1 MNAQHIGPATGIRK
15 RERDRHLA
23 AHIGIGSLELHD
35 FDYLLVWH
43 QLDEVAMV
51 SVGVR
56 SGLAGP
62 VRRVV
67 GERNAERTT
76 FASFERVYVASHA
89 IRHHPDRDRAC
100 IDKRTIDVLPRG
112 VHVLT
117 QPSGGHKTNLPP
129 NRRRADGAPAPPA
142 RRPG

>member
-1 MNAQHIGPATGIRK
+1 MNAQYIGAAACIRK
-15 RERDRHLA
+15 RERDCHLA
-23 AHIGIGSLELHD
+23 AHFDIGSLELHD
-35 FDYLLVWH
+35 FDHLLVWH

-51 SVGVR
+51 RVGVR

-76 FASFERVYVASHA
+76 FASFERVYMASHA
-89 IRHHPDRDRAC
+89 TWHHPDRDRAC
-100 IDKRTIDVLPRG
+100 IDKRTIDALPRR

-117 QPSGGHKTNLPP
+117 
-129 NRRRADGAPAPPA
+129 
-142 RRPG
+142 